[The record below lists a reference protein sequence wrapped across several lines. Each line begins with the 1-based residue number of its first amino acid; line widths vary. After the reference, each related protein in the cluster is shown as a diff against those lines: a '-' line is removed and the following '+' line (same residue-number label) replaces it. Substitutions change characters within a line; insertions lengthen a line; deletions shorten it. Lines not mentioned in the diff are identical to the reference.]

1 MLSAERNISTCT
13 RRADAWIKGM
23 QDSQNRDRGPIN
35 YYIYKTV
42 SDKALLRHHH
52 IHNLHRTVE
61 EFEQW
66 WRVKTQ
72 RVIEEVK

>member
-1 MLSAERNISTCT
+1 
-13 RRADAWIKGM
+13 M

-66 WRVKTQ
+66 WRVKAQ